1 MEYGKTIQDYI
12 NEYQL
17 KELYEQ
23 MKILTEATGV
33 NLSMLKNIMTSG
45 VTEEN
50 LDDFNRFSDLRIT
63 SDNTKTKLFL
73 EKVTGKVIASPFV
86 MARWTKVLKDFILD
100 IMIGL
105 YFLIIAGGIVFGIL
119 YILPVVLFIVSY
131 LFSKSSRPDY
141 SKKKRVIQTLIY
153 TVCLSAALYAIYV
166 LLLDIQI
173 RPGILFR

>member
-1 MEYGKTIQDYI
+1 
-12 NEYQL
+12 
-17 KELYEQ
+17 
-23 MKILTEATGV
+23 MKKKMAKDRVLAIILLIIAAFFIWQSFEIDPRATEGDPGARAFPILG
-33 NLSMLKNIMTSG
+33 SG
-45 VTEEN
+45 VII
-50 LDDFNRFSDLRIT
+50 LCAVILLIKPGPDSKRMDLNK
-63 SDNTKTKLFL
+63 D
-73 EKVTGKVIASPFV
+73 EKK
-86 MARWTKVLKDFILD
+86 RLL

-131 LFSKSSRPDY
+131 LFSKSSRPDF
-141 SKKKRVIQTLIY
+141 STKKRVIQTLIY